1 MKFRDIPAQ
10 EIVKEQ
16 LKSMVDSNR
25 IPHALL
31 LEGPSGVGKFQLARA
46 LAQYIDCTDRR
57 NGDSCGECPS
67 CIQHST
73 FNQIDTHYVFPV
85 LKKKNG
91 GSSNP
96 VSDDY
101 FPEWKDFVEASPFMD
116 FHKWLE
122 ALGNENGQP
131 IIYVDESAELI
142 RKLTF
147 TAHSSHYKKV
157 ILWLP
162 ERMKEECANKLLKL
176 IEEPHEDTLFI
187 LVSNDSE
194 KILPTIY
201 SRLRRIK
208 VSRLSEETVSSYLH
222 ESVGVETAMADDIA
236 HLSEGSILEAMRRI
250 ATDSASAVNLK
261 QFVSLMRLAYMR
273 DIIKLRAWAEDIA
286 TLSRE
291 KCMDFLEYCERF
303 VGENFIYNLN
313 RKELV
318 YLSADEQNFSRN
330 FARFIT
336 ERNVVQLRKM
346 FVDARRDV
354 AGNTNVK
361 MVMFDVAVR
370 TILLIK

>member
-10 EIVKEQ
+10 ETVKEQ

-67 CIQHST
+67 CIQHRT
-73 FNQIDTHYVFPV
+73 LNQIDTHYVFPV
-85 LKKKNG
+85 LKKKSG

-101 FPEWKDFVEASPFMD
+101 FPEWKDFIESSPFMD

-147 TAHSSHYKKV
+147 TAHASRYKKV
-157 ILWLP
+157 LLWLP

-208 VSRLSEETVSSYLH
+208 VNRLSEETVSRYLQ

-250 ATDSASAVNLK
+250 ATDSASAFNLK

-303 VGENFIYNLN
+303 VGENFIFNLN

-336 ERNVVQLRKM
+336 ERNVMQLRKM

>member
-85 LKKKNG
+85 LKKKSG
-91 GSSNP
+91 GSPNP

-147 TAHSSHYKKV
+147 TAHASHYKKV
-157 ILWLP
+157 LLWLP

-208 VSRLSEETVSSYLH
+208 VSRLSEETVSRYLH

-250 ATDSASAVNLK
+250 ATDSASASNLK

-313 RKELV
+313 REELV

-336 ERNVVQLRKM
+336 ERNVVRLRKM